1 MGERRGTKAIM
12 RRQWLA
18 SVGFAHLPSK
28 TNNEATIGMPT
39 HSAAFLSMSK
49 YITKKGFSTHSEA
62 NPN

>member
-1 MGERRGTKAIM
+1 M
-12 RRQWLA
+12 RQQWLA

-49 YITKKGFSTHSEA
+49 YITKKALAHTA
-62 NPN
+62 RQTQTDP